1 MERHPDVR
9 NPVYLVTASPE
20 PPPAPGLLYKAE
32 QLVETRWLTLRR
44 SAPKEGAEAK
54 LIQRA
59 HWASRG
65 LSACRQPGSR
75 GRGVSLIPAGRRA
88 TCYRLTTSG
97 GGVVDRRMTVHLEGR
112 RERRLAANIYM
123 GHFILSSLFSLVS
136 TCDLAS
142 AVPAPHFFPC

>member
-32 QLVETRWLTLRR
+32 QLEETRWLTLRR

-97 GGVVDRRMTVHLEGR
+97 GGVVDRGMTMHLKGR
-112 RERRLAANIYM
+112 
-123 GHFILSSLFSLVS
+123 GGSDV
-136 TCDLAS
+136 
-142 AVPAPHFFPC
+142 